1 MNKEKV
7 FPSDNIFSYFIS
19 EWKILL
25 FITLTGLIYNIGLLA
40 GPWFEGQMAQCLV
53 DIIKGS
59 KTISAM
65 ITLAISYI
73 ITILIIQTAR
83 FFKRFYVRRFANN
96 INRRMKSVLY
106 GNLVRENR
114 LSLVQQG
121 SGELI
126 TKAISDVD
134 DCSEGMRKFT
144 TELFDTGIALIS
156 YISMLFGYDW
166 RLALIC
172 ILFVSLSY
180 VGAQCLKKKVQKS
193 SFEYKKSSSELNS
206 FSLDRVKNA
215 FTYRIY
221 GCERYREI
229 QYEEVLNKYEHAAV
243 KANIWQSSL
252 PPLYLVLSNTA
263 VIFILYFGAKNVLS
277 TGWTSWDIA
286 TFTTFLSCFIKMST
300 KSSKAAK
307 KFNAVQRA
315 EVSWKRI
322 KPLMKNN
329 EKIKKHDEI
338 TFKNLSI
345 SDLSFSYD
353 NKTDVFKNLSL
364 TANRGDIIGITGSV
378 ACGKSTLGKIFL
390 YEYPYRGSIIIND
403 KELST
408 YSPDEIA
415 ATIGYLGHDPE
426 LLNDTIKEN
435 ILCGSKEEP
444 EKYLKMVQFFTEVNQ
459 MEKGMD
465 TIVGSGGIKLSGGQQ
480 QRLALARTLAHS
492 KPVMVLDDPFS
503 ALDRNTE
510 DAIFEE
516 LKEFGKDKVVFLIS
530 HRLYHFPKMQ
540 KIIFMENGNLFVETH
555 EELLKTQPSYK
566 KLYMD
571 QTGGN
576 SNEK

>member
-7 FPSDNIFSYFIS
+7 FPLDNIFSYFIS

-307 KFNAVQRA
+307 MFNAVQRA

>member
-7 FPSDNIFSYFIS
+7 FHSDNIFSYFIS
-19 EWKILL
+19 EWKVLL

-53 DIIKGS
+53 EIIKGS

-156 YISMLFGYDW
+156 YISMLFEYDW

-193 SFEYKKSSSELNS
+193 SYEYKKSSSELNS
-206 FSLDRVKNA
+206 FSLDRVNNA

-307 KFNAVQRA
+307 MFNAVQRA

-364 TANRGDIIGITGSV
+364 IANRGDIIGITGSV

-415 ATIGYLGHDPE
+415 ATIGYLGHDLE

-444 EKYLKMVQFFTEVNQ
+444 DKYLKMVQLFTEVSQ

-516 LKEFGKDKVVFLIS
+516 LIKYSKDKVIFLIS

-540 KIIFMENGNLFVETH
+540 KIIFMENGNTFVATH

>member
-1 MNKEKV
+1 ME
-7 FPSDNIFSYFIS
+7 SII
-19 EWKILL
+19 
-25 FITLTGLIYNIGLLA
+25 ITLTGLIYNVGLLA
-40 GPWFEGQMAQCLV
+40 GPWFEGQMAQCLIE
-53 DIIKGS
+53 IIKGS
-59 KTISAM
+59 ETISAM

-73 ITILIIQTAR
+73 IIILIIQTAR

-156 YISMLFGYDW
+156 YLSMLFGYDW
-166 RLALIC
+166 RLSLIC

-180 VGAQCLKKKVQKS
+180 VIAQCLKKKVQKTS
-193 SFEYKKSSSELNS
+193 SEYKKSSSELNN

-215 FTYRIY
+215 FTFRIY
-221 GCERYREI
+221 GCEEYREI
-229 QYEEVLNKYEHAAV
+229 QYEEVLNKYEQAAV

-263 VIFILYFGAKNVLS
+263 IIFILYFGAKNVLS

-300 KSSKAAK
+300 KSSKATK
-307 KFNAVQRA
+307 MFNAVQRA

-338 TFKNLSI
+338 IFKNLSI
-345 SDLSFSYD
+345 NNLSFSYD
-353 NKTDVFKNLSL
+353 NKTDIFKNLSL
-364 TANRGDIIGITGSV
+364 TANKGDIIGITGSV

-390 YEYPYRGSIIIND
+390 CEYPYSGSIIIND
-403 KELST
+403 KELSA
-408 YSPDEIA
+408 YSSNEIA
-415 ATIGYLGHDPE
+415 ATIGYLGHDTE
-426 LLNDTIKEN
+426 LLNDSIREN
-435 ILCGSKEEP
+435 VLCGSKEEP
-444 EKYLKMVQFFTEVNQ
+444 EIFLNMVKLSTEVSQ
-459 MEKGMD
+459 MERGLD
-465 TIVGSGGIKLSGGQQ
+465 TMVGSGGIKLSGGQQ
-480 QRLALARTLAHS
+480 QRLALARTLAHP
-492 KPVMVLDDPFS
+492 KPVMILDDPFS

-516 LKEFGKDKVVFLIS
+516 LKEFGKDKVIFLIS

-540 KIIFMENGNLFVETH
+540 KIIFMENGNLLVEAH

-566 KLYMD
+566 KLYTD

>member
-7 FPSDNIFSYFIS
+7 FSSDNIFSYFIS

-307 KFNAVQRA
+307 MFNAVQRA